1 MGGFSIPCSA
11 AELMVV
17 SRRQSLEA
25 LLSGN
30 SNEGIGGSFRTKLRS
45 VNRLAIEDRM
55 LESVVGLA
63 CRRWAIK

>member
-1 MGGFSIPCSA
+1 MPCSA

-17 SRRQSLEA
+17 SSRQSFEA

-30 SNEGIGGSFRTKLRS
+30 SNEGIGGSFRTKLRR
-45 VNRLAIEDRM
+45 VNKLAIEDKM

-63 CRRWAIK
+63 CRRCAIK